1 MSSLPL
7 LSLLIL
13 APWAGAL
20 LLAVLPGLSAR
31 AARGTAF
38 AFSLSTLVLG
48 LAVLAGF
55 DPSAAGYQFGENH
68 AWIRA
73 LHVHYRLG
81 LDGMSLLLVLLTAL
95 VSPLALATAARGAR
109 DARLLGLLFLVLQGS
124 ALGVFLALDF
134 FHWFIF
140 WELSLVPAFFLIKLW
155 GGPGAGRAAY
165 QFVIYTLAGSAL
177 MLLGF
182 AALYTATGT
191 LDFTALAQ
199 LGASGALSARLGPPA
214 LLAVFLGVFLG
225 LAVKVPLFP
234 FHTWLPPA
242 YAEAP
247 AGVSMFLTGVMSKMG
262 VYGFLRILWPI
273 FPAQLHACAGPL
285 LVLALGGVVL
295 GAFAAL
301 RQTDLKRMI
310 AYSSVNHLSYCLLAL
325 FAVAAGSAAASP
337 AAASAA
343 LSGALLQMFNHGLS
357 AAALFFCVGVLEQR
371 SGRRGLDDF
380 GGVRTA
386 APLFAGLTGFALFSS
401 LGLPG
406 LNGFVGEFL
415 VFRGVFGLVPW
426 AAAVATLGLLA
437 TALFLLTAWQ
447 RVFHG
452 PRAGAA
458 AGAFPDL
465 TRAEFLTLL
474 PLVVLM
480 LLLGVLP
487 HLLTDL
493 IHPLVTAWV
502 HPLPLP

>member
-1 MSSLPL
+1 M
-7 LSLLIL
+7 
-13 APWAGAL
+13 
-20 LLAVLPGLSAR
+20 
-31 AARGTAF
+31 
-38 AFSLSTLVLG
+38 
-48 LAVLAGF
+48 
-55 DPSAAGYQFGENH
+55 
-68 AWIRA
+68 
-73 LHVHYRLG
+73 
-81 LDGMSLLLVLLTAL
+81 
-95 VSPLALATAARGAR
+95 
-109 DARLLGLLFLVLQGS
+109 
-124 ALGVFLALDF
+124 
-134 FHWFIF
+134 
-140 WELSLVPAFFLIKLW
+140 
-155 GGPGAGRAAY
+155 
-165 QFVIYTLAGSAL
+165 
-177 MLLGF
+177 
-182 AALYTATGT
+182 
-191 LDFTALAQ
+191 
-199 LGASGALSARLGPPA
+199 
-214 LLAVFLGVFLG
+214 
-225 LAVKVPLFP
+225 
-234 FHTWLPPA
+234 
-242 YAEAP
+242 
-247 AGVSMFLTGVMSKMG
+247 
-262 VYGFLRILWPI
+262 
-273 FPAQLHACAGPL
+273 
-285 LVLALGGVVL
+285 
-295 GAFAAL
+295 
-301 RQTDLKRMI
+301 
-310 AYSSVNHLSYCLLAL
+310 
-325 FAVAAGSAAASP
+325 
-337 AAASAA
+337 
-343 LSGALLQMFNHGLS
+343 
-357 AAALFFCVGVLEQR
+357 LEQR